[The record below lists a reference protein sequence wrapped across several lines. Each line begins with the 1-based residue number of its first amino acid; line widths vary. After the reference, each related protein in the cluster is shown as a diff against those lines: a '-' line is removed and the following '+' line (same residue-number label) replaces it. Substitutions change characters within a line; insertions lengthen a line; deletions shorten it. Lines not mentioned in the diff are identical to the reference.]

1 MNSIDYLKKEA
12 SILINLFN
20 AKKHDEAIHKAKI
33 LIKKSPEQIL
43 FYNILSLSLSA
54 KGMNN
59 EALNI
64 LKQGLAVDPG
74 NILILN
80 NLGLI
85 NSNLNLFTKAE
96 SYFLE
101 ALKKKPDFFEALINY
116 GNLFLKKNQTKEAI
130 KIYEK
135 TVKIANTDSLMET
148 ALMSLGNTYQQIG
161 NFEDSIKT
169 YKKLLDINP
178 NNTKADKAIS
188 VIHKY
193 KDTDDIHLK
202 SMEKK
207 ISNIKDDEAL
217 KSLNFAL
224 GKSYEDLGDVEKAF
238 NHIKLANDIEKK
250 QLRYDISKDKK
261 IFNDIKYF
269 FEKNELNQVSNPKKK
284 IIFIVGMPRSGTTL
298 TEQIISAHD
307 EVHGAGEL
315 PYLSEFLIEQILE
328 KNFLTHNKIDDLKNL
343 LVKCQKHYFDKINIH
358 NIKENIIIDK
368 APLNF
373 RWIGFIQVLFP
384 NSKIIH
390 CKRDPLAVC
399 WSNYKNS
406 FSSKS
411 IGFSYDL
418 IDLGKYYKLYNELM
432 SFWKNS
438 YSKKIYDLDYNE
450 LVSNSEKEIRKII
463 EFCEL
468 SWDDKCLVPEKNKKS
483 VSTASLSQVRSPIYK
498 SSIGGWKKFDDK
510 LDLLKKT
517 LEIN

>member
-1 MNSIDYLKKEA
+1 
-12 SILINLFN
+12 
-20 AKKHDEAIHKAKI
+20 
-33 LIKKSPEQIL
+33 
-43 FYNILSLSLSA
+43 
-54 KGMNN
+54 
-59 EALNI
+59 
-64 LKQGLAVDPG
+64 
-74 NILILN
+74 LN

-135 TVKIANTDSLMET
+135 TVKIANTDTLMET

-250 QLRYDISKDKK
+250 QLRYDISKDQK
-261 IFNDIKYF
+261 IFNDIKFF
-269 FEKNELNQVSNPKKK
+269 FEKNELNQIYNPKKK

-343 LVKCQKHYFDKINIH
+343 LVKCQEHYFDKIDTH
-358 NIKENIIIDK
+358 NIKENII
-368 APLNF
+368 
-373 RWIGFIQVLFP
+373 
-384 NSKIIH
+384 
-390 CKRDPLAVC
+390 
-399 WSNYKNS
+399 
-406 FSSKS
+406 
-411 IGFSYDL
+411 
-418 IDLGKYYKLYNELM
+418 
-432 SFWKNS
+432 
-438 YSKKIYDLDYNE
+438 
-450 LVSNSEKEIRKII
+450 
-463 EFCEL
+463 
-468 SWDDKCLVPEKNKKS
+468 
-483 VSTASLSQVRSPIYK
+483 
-498 SSIGGWKKFDDK
+498 
-510 LDLLKKT
+510 
-517 LEIN
+517 